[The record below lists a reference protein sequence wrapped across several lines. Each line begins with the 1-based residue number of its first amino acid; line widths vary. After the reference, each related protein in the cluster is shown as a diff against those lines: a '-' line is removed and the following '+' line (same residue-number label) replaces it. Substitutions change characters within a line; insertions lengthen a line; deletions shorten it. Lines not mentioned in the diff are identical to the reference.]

1 MTTKTFEAIKATEI
15 VNAVSHLSSFTTKQ
29 AFALSGVGQSTA
41 VSLLNKMKRHG
52 AISVV
57 GRKRNGSCEYKAAKN
72 ALDIINE
79 KFNKP
84 QITLAKDNSIQDFKC
99 EMRVVEKANVAGMGS
114 HLLKRLDALI
124 MEARK

>member
-15 VNAVSHLSSFTTKQ
+15 VTAVSHLSSFTTKQ
-29 AFALSGVGQSTA
+29 AVALSAVEQSIT
-41 VSLLNKMKRHG
+41 VTLIKKMNKVG
-52 AISVV
+52 AITVI
-57 GRKRNGSCEYKAAKN
+57 GKKRGGVYEYKLAKN

-124 MEARK
+124 MEVRK